1 MAKEILIANSN
12 KADREEFQR
21 IFKATDYRLVFS
33 ESGEEALLRVRL
45 FKPDLII
52 AASGLSE
59 KNGLELCE
67 DIKADVESKHIP
79 FILLSNIFGE
89 ISEKDSQ
96 RVQAD
101 GIISKPLHE
110 IEVLNLVQ
118 RLIEEEAVMKNGK
131 GILEEEEKQ
140 KFFTNI
146 ERSNPIKQKDLS
158 LDEPEEDQIIELV
171 DIVEETEPK
180 MSIDD
185 FVHPEKEEP
194 PLDLAPFESWD
205 RIEEM
210 VKPEE
215 RVSLRKFK
223 PPVTGFKLSPEE
235 EDEVETEEMLLQL
248 EKEISS
254 EETPKK
260 EMEFFEKIELEEILE
275 KVEQLK
281 PSIEKEWPAEKI
293 VPLERERT
301 PIKEAKAVEEVPPV
315 SGKVADQFPGL
326 DEFEASLRTEVK
338 SEALKEEI
346 QPFVAKVVEA
356 PKEVVKAVKREAL
369 EEEVQPF
376 VIEEPKMEVPKE
388 AVSQMQP
395 EALAE
400 KEIQR
405 FDFGDLGV
413 EAPKEA
419 LTEELIE
426 EEVEIEELAEE
437 EFPEELFEVL
447 GEEEVGVVREPV
459 EMTPKEISPKE
470 IEIAEKMAEEIR
482 LKEIVAE
489 KIPLE
494 EVKPEVIRPGEKEVT
509 PKEISLEEIGIAER
523 VPKEIRIEAIA
534 PEEMPAEEVRPKEI
548 RIEKFEEPEA
558 QRMFEEKIG
567 PTLRKVDKQVE
578 KVVEKG
584 VREMMEGFLTKL
596 VPEMTENIIGL
607 TLDRIEKMV
616 KEIVPDLAEKAIQ
629 EEIKRLQKG
638 EKD

>member
-12 KADREEFQR
+12 KADWEEFQR
-21 IFKATDYRLVFS
+21 IFKATNYRLVFS
-33 ESGEEALLRVRL
+33 ESGEEALLRVKL

-67 DIKADVESKHIP
+67 DIRADAESKHIP

-96 RVQAD
+96 RVQAN

-110 IEVLNLVQ
+110 VEVLNLVQ
-118 RLIEEEAVMKNGK
+118 RLIEEEAAMKNGK
-131 GILEEEEKQ
+131 GISEEEIKQ
-140 KFFTNI
+140 KFFADV
-146 ERSNPIKQKDLS
+146 ERANPAKEKDLH

-171 DIVEETEPK
+171 DMVEETEPK

-254 EETPKK
+254 EETSGK

-281 PSIEKEWPAEKI
+281 PSIEKEWPSEK
-293 VPLERERT
+293 VLPLEREWA
-301 PIKEAKAVEEVPPV
+301 PVKEGKAFEEVPPTR
-315 SGKVADQFPGL
+315 GEVADQYSGL
-326 DEFEASLRTEVK
+326 DEFEAALRMEVESK
-338 SEALKEEI
+338 ALGEDI
-346 QPFVAKVVEA
+346 
-356 PKEVVKAVKREAL
+356 
-369 EEEVQPF
+369 QPF
-376 VIEEPKMEVPKE
+376 VIEEPKIKIPKE

-395 EALAE
+395 EALEE

-405 FDFGDLGV
+405 FVVGDLGV

-426 EEVEIEELAEE
+426 EEIEIEELAEE
-437 EFPEELFEVL
+437 EFPEELFEAL
-447 GEEEVGVVREPV
+447 GEEEVGLVREPG
-459 EMTPKEISPKE
+459 EMGLKEIRIEEEEE
-470 IEIAEKMAEEIR
+470 IKPEEIR
-482 LKEIVAE
+482 PKEVVAE

-494 EVKPEVIRPGEKEVT
+494 EAKPE
-509 PKEISLEEIGIAER
+509 EIKPVEIGIAER
-523 VPKEIRIEAIA
+523 MLKEVRIEAIA
-534 PEEMPAEEVRPKEI
+534 PGEIPVEEARPKEI
-548 RIEKFEEPEA
+548 RIDKLKEPEA
-558 QRMFEEKIG
+558 PRIFEEKIG
-567 PTLRKVDKQVE
+567 PALRKVDRQVE
-578 KVVEKG
+578 EIVEKG

-596 VPEMTENIIGL
+596 LPEMTENIVGL

-616 KEIVPDLAEKAIQ
+616 KEIVPDMAEKAIQ

>member
-1 MAKEILIANSN
+1 M
-12 KADREEFQR
+12 
-21 IFKATDYRLVFS
+21 
-33 ESGEEALLRVRL
+33 
-45 FKPDLII
+45 
-52 AASGLSE
+52 
-59 KNGLELCE
+59 
-67 DIKADVESKHIP
+67 
-79 FILLSNIFGE
+79 
-89 ISEKDSQ
+89 
-96 RVQAD
+96 
-101 GIISKPLHE
+101 
-110 IEVLNLVQ
+110 
-118 RLIEEEAVMKNGK
+118 
-131 GILEEEEKQ
+131 KQ
-140 KFFTNI
+140 KFFADV
-146 ERSNPIKQKDLS
+146 ERPNPGKKKDLN

-171 DIVEETEPK
+171 DMVEETETK

-281 PSIEKEWPAEKI
+281 PSIEKEWPAEKTL
-293 VPLERERT
+293 PLGRQRT
-301 PIKEAKAVEEVPPV
+301 PVKEVKAVEEVPPV
-315 SGKVADQFPGL
+315 SGNVADQFPGL
-326 DEFEASLRTEVK
+326 DEFEAALRTGVK
-338 SEALKEEI
+338 SKGLEEEI
-346 QPFVAKVVEA
+346 QPFVTEEVEA
-356 PKEVVKAVKREAL
+356 PKEVAEVVKRKAL
-369 EEEVQPF
+369 EEEIRPF
-376 VIEEPKMEVPKE
+376 VIEEPKMEAPKR
-388 AVSQMQP
+388 AVSQP
-395 EALAE
+395 EVLEE

-405 FDFGDLGV
+405 FDFGDLGI
-413 EAPKEA
+413 EAPQEA

-426 EEVEIEELAEE
+426 EEVGIEELAEE

-447 GEEEVGVVREPV
+447 GEEEVGVVREPG
-459 EMTPKEISPKE
+459 EMRPKEISPKE
-470 IEIAEKMAEEIR
+470 IEIGERMPEEIR
-482 LKEIVAE
+482 PKEIVAE

-494 EVKPEVIRPGEKEVT
+494 EVKPEAVRPKEREVE
-509 PKEISLEEIGIAER
+509 PKEISLEEIEVAER
-523 VPKEIRIEAIA
+523 VPKEVRIEAIA
-534 PEEMPAEEVRPKEI
+534 REEVPAEAARLKEM
-548 RIEKFEEPEA
+548 RIEKLEQPEA
-558 QRMFEEKIG
+558 QRIFEEKIG
-567 PTLRKVDKQVE
+567 PALRKVDKQVE
-578 KVVEKG
+578 KIVEKG

-596 VPEMTENIIGL
+596 LPEMTENIIGL

>member
-21 IFKATDYRLVFS
+21 IFKATDYHLVFS
-33 ESGEEALLRVRL
+33 ESGEEALLRVKL

-59 KNGLELCE
+59 KNGLKLCE
-67 DIKADVESKHIP
+67 DIRTDAESKHIP

-131 GILEEEEKQ
+131 GIFEEEMKQ
-140 KFFTNI
+140 KFFTDI
-146 ERSNPIKQKDLS
+146 EKANPGKKKDLS
-158 LDEPEEDQIIELV
+158 LDEPEDEQIIELV
-171 DIVEETEPK
+171 DMVEETETK

-254 EETPKK
+254 EETSGK

-281 PSIEKEWPAEKI
+281 PSIEKEWPKEK
-293 VPLERERT
+293 VLPLEREQA
-301 PIKEAKAVEEVPPV
+301 PIKEVKAVKEVPPV
-315 SGKVADQFPGL
+315 SEKVADQFPGL
-326 DEFEASLRTEVK
+326 DEFEAALRMEAK
-338 SEALKEEI
+338 SKALEEEI
-346 QPFVAKVVEA
+346 KPFMTKEVEA
-356 PKEVVKAVKREAL
+356 PKEIVKAVKHEAL
-369 EEEVQPF
+369 EEEIQPF
-376 VIEEPKMEVPKE
+376 VIEEPKMEVPK
-388 AVSQMQP
+388 VPISQKQP

-405 FDFGDLGV
+405 FDFGDLGI
-413 EAPKEA
+413 EAPEEA

-447 GEEEVGVVREPV
+447 GEEEVGVVREPG
-459 EMTPKEISPKE
+459 EMRPKEIRPKE
-470 IEIAEKMAEEIR
+470 IEIAERMPDEIKP
-482 LKEIVAE
+482 KEIVAE

-494 EVKPEVIRPGEKEVT
+494 EVKPEVIRPQEREVK
-509 PKEISLEEIGIAER
+509 PKEISLEEIEIAER
-523 VPKEIRIEAIA
+523 MPKEVRIEAMV
-534 PEEMPAEEVRPKEI
+534 PEEITAKEV

-558 QRMFEEKIG
+558 QRIFEEKIA

-578 KVVEKG
+578 MIVEKG

-596 VPEMTENIIGL
+596 LPEMTENIIGL

>member
-21 IFKATDYRLVFS
+21 IFKGTEYHLVFS
-33 ESGEEALLRVRL
+33 ESGEEALLRVKL

-59 KNGLELCE
+59 KNGLRLCE
-67 DIKADVESKHIP
+67 DIRADTESKHIP

-131 GILEEEEKQ
+131 GIFEEEMKQ
-140 KFFTNI
+140 NFFSDI
-146 ERSNPIKQKDLS
+146 ERANPGKKKDLN

-171 DIVEETEPK
+171 DLVEETEPK

-254 EETPKK
+254 EETSGK

-281 PSIEKEWPAEKI
+281 PSIEKEWPTEK
-293 VPLERERT
+293 VLPLERKWA
-301 PIKEAKAVEEVPPV
+301 PVKEVKAVEEAPPV

-326 DEFEASLRTEVK
+326 DEFEDALRMEVK
-338 SEALKEEI
+338 SKALEEEI
-346 QPFVAKVVEA
+346 QPFVTKEVEV
-356 PKEVVKAVKREAL
+356 PKEVVKGVKREAL
-369 EEEVQPF
+369 EEE
-376 VIEEPKMEVPKE
+376 
-388 AVSQMQP
+388 
-395 EALAE
+395 
-400 KEIQR
+400 EIQR

-447 GEEEVGVVREPV
+447 GEEEVSVVREPG
-459 EMTPKEISPKE
+459 EMRP
-470 IEIAEKMAEEIR
+470 
-482 LKEIVAE
+482 KEIVAE

-494 EVKPEVIRPGEKEVT
+494 EVKPEVIRPKEREVK
-509 PKEISLEEIGIAER
+509 PKEIPLEEIGIAER
-523 VPKEIRIEAIA
+523 VPKEVRIEAIA
-534 PEEMPAEEVRPKEI
+534 PEEILAEEVRSKEI

-558 QRMFEEKIG
+558 QRIFEEKIV

-578 KVVEKG
+578 MIVEKG

-596 VPEMTENIIGL
+596 LPEMTENIIGL

>member
-21 IFKATDYRLVFS
+21 IFNATNYRLVFS
-33 ESGEEALLRVRL
+33 ESGEEALLRVKL

-52 AASGLSE
+52 AATSLSE

-67 DIKADVESKHIP
+67 DIRADAESKHIP

-110 IEVLNLVQ
+110 NEVLNLVQ
-118 RLIEEEAVMKNGK
+118 HLIEEEAVMKNGK
-131 GILEEEEKQ
+131 GVFEEEMKQ
-140 KFFTNI
+140 KFFADI
-146 ERSNPIKQKDLS
+146 ERPNPGKKKEFN

-171 DIVEETEPK
+171 DMVEETEPK

-293 VPLERERT
+293 LPLERQRT
-301 PIKEAKAVEEVPPV
+301 PVKEVKAVEEVPPV
-315 SGKVADQFPGL
+315 SGNVADQFPGL
-326 DEFEASLRTEVK
+326 GEFEAALRTGVK
-338 SEALKEEI
+338 SRGLEEEI
-346 QPFVAKVVEA
+346 QPFVPEEIEA
-356 PKEVVKAVKREAL
+356 PKEVAKGVMRKAL
-369 EEEVQPF
+369 EEEIRPF
-376 VIEEPKMEVPKE
+376 VVAEPKMEAPKK
-388 AVSQMQP
+388 AVSQP
-395 EALAE
+395 EVLEE

-405 FDFGDLGV
+405 FDFGDLGI
-413 EAPKEA
+413 EAPQET

-426 EEVEIEELAEE
+426 EEVGIEELAEE

-447 GEEEVGVVREPV
+447 GEEEVGVAREPG
-459 EMTPKEISPKE
+459 EMRPKEISPKE
-470 IEIAEKMAEEIR
+470 IEIGERTPEEIR
-482 LKEIVAE
+482 PKEIVAE
-489 KIPLE
+489 RIPLE
-494 EVKPEVIRPGEKEVT
+494 EVKPEAVRPEESEVRL
-509 PKEISLEEIGIAER
+509 KEISLEEIEVAER
-523 VPKEIRIEAIA
+523 VPKEVRIEATA
-534 PEEMPAEEVRPKEI
+534 LEEVPAEEVRLKEI
-548 RIEKFEEPEA
+548 RTEKFEQPEA
-558 QRMFEEKIG
+558 QRIFEEKIG
-567 PTLRKVDKQVE
+567 PALRKVDKQVE
-578 KVVEKG
+578 KIVEKG

-596 VPEMTENIIGL
+596 LPEMTENIIGL

-638 EKD
+638 AKD